1 MGFLIFIA
9 ICVIINLIANNSKS
23 TSASANSSGWQP
35 QQSPRS
41 NMGSFEIRAKHDLRG
56 DNNDLKAIAIEG
68 RGHLP
73 VPRFMNIEFV
83 TWAEDVTD
91 NQSGDPIFCSI
102 DSFQHHQNSTFQCVR
117 DAGTISPNQGFTD
130 WVELG
135 VAPLEALSFPKSGTR
150 IIKFY
155 CYMTEKTSPSQ
166 RRSLVG
172 DYCRITITN
181 DSTGYKEWKDKRI
194 EALTLS
200 LRLGVAMAH
209 ADGDFAK
216 SEAAAIKKW
225 LKDKIEVLDD
235 DEQTEAK
242 QKLNTI
248 LIEAVNQASQGR
260 LNVDIAA
267 DNLKNSP
274 IRNAQYDA
282 LELCTIIMAAD
293 GIIHES
299 EMILLRKIGDK
310 LGISASEMRGLADKH
325 TPSATTQSTSGGL
338 SDEMLV
344 GLDTSQS
351 SAEIKSQIITLFN
364 RYNGLLTIEKD
375 PVKRKRYQEF
385 INAVARLKKKYG

>member
-1 MGFLIFIA
+1 MGGFLIFIA
-9 ICVIINLIANNSKS
+9 ICVIINLISNNSKS
-23 TSASANSSGWQP
+23 SSSSNSGWQP
-35 QQSPRS
+35 SHRPQS
-41 NMGSFEIRAKHDLRG
+41 NMGTFEIRAKHDMRG
-56 DNNDLKAIAIEG
+56 ENKDLKAIAIEG

-102 DSFQHHQNSTFQCVR
+102 DSYQHHENPTFQCVR

-135 VAPLEALSFPKSGTR
+135 VAPLDALSFPKSGTR

-155 CYMTEKTSPSQ
+155 CYMTEKTSPNLRQ
-166 RRSLVG
+166 SLVG
-172 DYCRITITN
+172 DYCRITISN
-181 DSTGYKEWKDKRI
+181 DSIGYKEWKDKRI

-209 ADGDFAK
+209 SDGDFAK
-216 SEAAAIKKW
+216 SEAAVIKKW
-225 LKDKIEVLDD
+225 LKERIEKLDD
-235 DEQTEAK
+235 DEQKEAK
-242 QKLNTI
+242 EKLNAI
-248 LIEAVNQASQGR
+248 LIEAVNQASIGR
-260 LNVDIAA
+260 LNVDIAT
-267 DNLKNSP
+267 DNLKKSP
-274 IRNAQYDA
+274 IKNAQYDA
-282 LELCTIIMAAD
+282 LQLCTIIMAAD
-293 GIIHES
+293 GVIHQE
-299 EMILLRKIGDK
+299 EIILLKKIGSK
-310 LGISASEMRGLADKH
+310 LGISANEMRGLADKH
-325 TPSATTQSTSGGL
+325 TASATTQSASGAL
-338 SDEMLV
+338 TDEMLV

-351 SAEIKSQIITLFN
+351 APEIKVQIISIFN